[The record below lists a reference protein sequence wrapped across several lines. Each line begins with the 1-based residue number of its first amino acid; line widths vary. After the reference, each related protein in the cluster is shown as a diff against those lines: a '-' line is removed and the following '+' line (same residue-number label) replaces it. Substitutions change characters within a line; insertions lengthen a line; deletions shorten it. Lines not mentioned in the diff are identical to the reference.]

1 MTDAIQQRVEFE
13 VSPKV
18 LYGLY
23 MDSAKHTKATGAPA
37 KISAKVGGA
46 FRAFNGALNGKN
58 LLVVPGKMVVQLWRS
73 VSFKKSDADSILIIT
88 FSKTA
93 TGARVDLV
101 HVNVPEH
108 DHKGVSEG
116 WLKFYWN
123 PWRAYL
129 AAGGR

>member
-1 MTDAIQQRVEFE
+1 MTDAIQQTVEFE
-13 VSPKV
+13 ASPKT
-18 LYGLY
+18 LYSLY
-23 MDSAKHTKATGAPA
+23 IDSAKHTKTTGAPA
-37 KISAKVGGA
+37 KVSAKVGGA
-46 FRAFNGALNGKN
+46 FRAFAGALSGKN
-58 LLVVPGKMVVQLWRS
+58 LLLVPGKMIVQSWRS
-73 VSFKKSDADSILIIT
+73 TSFKKSDPDSILVLT

-108 DHKGVSEG
+108 DHKGVTNG
-116 WLKFYWN
+116 WPKYYWN

>member
-1 MTDAIQQRVEFE
+1 MTDAIQQTVEFE
-13 VSPKV
+13 VSPKT

-23 MDSAKHTKATGAPA
+23 MDSAKHTEATGAPA
-37 KISAKVGGA
+37 KISAKAGGA
-46 FRAFNGALNGKN
+46 FRAFGGALSGKN
-58 LLVVPGKMVVQLWRS
+58 LVVVPGKMIVQLWRS
-73 VSFKKSDADSILIIT
+73 TSFKKSDPDSILIMT
-88 FSKTA
+88 FSKIPS
-93 TGARVDLV
+93 GGRVDLV

-116 WLKFYWN
+116 WLKYYWN

>member
-1 MTDAIQQRVEFE
+1 MTDAIKQRVDFE
-13 VSPKV
+13 VSPKT

-23 MDSAKHTKATGAPA
+23 MDSAKHSKATGAPA
-37 KISAKVGGA
+37 KISAKAGGA
-46 FRAFNGALNGKN
+46 FRAWGGALSGKN
-58 LLVVPGKMVVQLWRS
+58 LVVVPGKMIVQLWRS
-73 VSFKKSDADSILIIT
+73 TSFKKSDPDSILIIT
-88 FSKTA
+88 FSKIPS
-93 TGARVDLV
+93 GGRVDLV

-116 WLKFYWN
+116 WLKYYWN